1 MQNARRF
8 VRRKGLDAAQAVLVD
23 DDDLARLDV
32 ADELGVD
39 QIQRAGFAGE
49 HPGVVHLADAQRAE
63 PMRIAHA
70 DQFVLGHDDQRIGA
84 FDPAQ
89 RLR

>member
-1 MQNARRF
+1 MLRQP
-8 VRRKGLDAAQAVLVD
+8 VLVD

-49 HPGVVHLADAQRAE
+49 HPGVAQFADAQRPE
-63 PMRIAHA
+63 PVRIAHA
-70 DQFVLGHDDQRIGA
+70 DQFVLA
-84 FDPAQ
+84 S
-89 RLR
+89 